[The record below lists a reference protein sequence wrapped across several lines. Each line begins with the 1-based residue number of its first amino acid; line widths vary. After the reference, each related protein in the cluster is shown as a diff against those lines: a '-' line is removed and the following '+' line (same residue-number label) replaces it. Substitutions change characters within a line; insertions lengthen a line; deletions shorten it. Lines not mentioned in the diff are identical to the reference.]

1 MQSNM
6 PEYFA
11 VGIDPT
17 KTVASEHNSHLR
29 TANQTQHSMV
39 QIITRLTALDLQS
52 SSHQIKGICYGLP
65 YQSCGEL
72 SSSANQNTDN
82 SGAAV
87 HIPAIPPQISF
98 AVTVGCFVSESFG
111 TIGNSFKD
119 SYTAKSRPTSETA
132 TE

>member
-1 MQSNM
+1 M

-11 VGIDPT
+11 VGTDPT

-65 YQSCGEL
+65 YQSCGKL
-72 SSSANQNTDN
+72 SSSASQPEHRQQ
-82 SGAAV
+82 GAVV